1 MGISIQKVVMLS
13 VALLVIGLIMPMGL
27 AYIANAG
34 NTNVVVNGTTYTLSN
49 LVDSSV
55 LTLLTVLIP
64 ILAVIG
70 IAIAFVKFGGK

>member
-1 MGISIQKVVMLS
+1 MAISIQKVVMLS
-13 VALLVIGLIMPMGL
+13 VSLLVIGLIMPLGL

-49 LVDSSV
+49 IVDSSV

-70 IAIAFVKFGGK
+70 IAIAYIKFGGK